1 MNAARGFLGTVQ
13 VKSVLVA
20 TGLGSTGSE
29 KGLPHPRTRS
39 SQGTDGN
46 CEVKTDVK
54 HDGSEPVIDV
64 VFADGDRLIMKGA
77 NLTIRE
83 MLNAF
88 NSRCEAKE
96 NMAQEKA
103 QKKSA

>member
-1 MNAARGFLGTVQ
+1 HAGRRQ

-29 KGLPHPRTRS
+29 KGLPHPRTPFLS
-39 SQGTDGN
+39 NSN

-88 NSRCEAKE
+88 NSRGSNGAGSGL
-96 NMAQEKA
+96 
-103 QKKSA
+103 SAGC

>member
-1 MNAARGFLGTVQ
+1 MLLSKNLEHLTKNIHLMLSCRTWVIAFCFP
-13 VKSVLVA
+13 SVLNYVNSFA
-20 TGLGSTGSE
+20 
-29 KGLPHPRTRS
+29 
-39 SQGTDGN
+39 
-46 CEVKTDVK
+46 
-54 HDGSEPVIDV
+54 
-64 VFADGDRLIMKGA
+64 ADGDRLIMKGA